1 MVSRCFGVEFSASL
15 RYRILSSANRDTL
28 SISLPICIPSIS
40 PSCLIAL
47 AKNSRTTLNRSEESE
62 HPCLVLDLGEMVSVF
77 PH

>member
-1 MVSRCFGVEFSASL
+1 MVSRSFWVQCFGSL
-15 RYRILSSANRDTL
+15 RYGIMSSTNRDIL
-28 SISLPICIPSIS
+28 IISLPICIPSIS
-40 PSCLIAL
+40 SSCLIAL